1 MKKFKKAA
9 TKSVKQIQKN
19 IKKAYKKA
27 KHTIVKKVNK
37 IKKTIKR
44 TAQSIKQIGTKAL
57 SKAKSKVKALGK
69 ATKAATHASKLVMA
83 KAKKQKAAEKAA
95 RKAKAYQALCKNK
108 DFLESQ
114 NKGFSDPTY
123 DSKAGYP
130 KPGEVW
136 AFDANGNID
145 KKKSEELSKKLG
157 DWSTTALMLV
167 IPGPEEILFA
177 GILAKAG
184 GKVGI
189 KVISKAGAK
198 VKSKAE
204 KKVIEELYHPVLDGT
219 RTGSALKKDA
229 MHSFNDIVDNYARY
243 AKEFSLPN
251 KKGHND
257 ILYQIEGSKIQTK
270 QTFSNS
276 KGWNAP
282 EMTETNEVINGIYEW
297 VVDPTTGN
305 VTHRTFIP
313 GGKVTGKINL
323 WGGK

>member
-95 RKAKAYQALCKNK
+95 RKAKAYQALCKDKTFVN
-108 DFLESQ
+108 SQ

-136 AFDANGNID
+136 AFDAKGNID

-157 DWSTTALMLV
+157 DWSTAALMLV
-167 IPGPEEILFA
+167 IPGPDELLLAGLVAKNIGLA
-177 GILAKAG
+177 GIKMIPKAISSI
-184 GKVGI
+184 GKLWSKMKIGKGTKLI
-189 KVISKAGAK
+189 KG
-198 VKSKAE
+198 VK
-204 KKVIEELYHPVLDGT
+204 
-219 RTGSALKKDA
+219 
-229 MHSFNDIVDNYARY
+229 
-243 AKEFSLPN
+243 
-251 KKGHND
+251 
-257 ILYQIEGSKIQTK
+257 IEGRGTTGRTEAKNLIEQIGMKSAK
-270 QTFSNS
+270 QSPFDPGEGNTVRMIIDNLGDTRW
-276 KGWNAP
+276 KGWEKWEIVYRTKDGQKA
-282 EMTETNEVINGIYEW
+282 TIHFTY
-297 VVDPTTGN
+297 DPKN
-305 VTHRTFIP
+305 KLFDDF
-313 GGKVTGKINL
+313 KFK
-323 WGGK
+323 